1 MKKFQFLLKSSG
13 SSFYNKSICKDFN
26 FFKIR
31 LMKTIFHSF
40 ILKLYLPSRM
50 TFFLKKNPKYFVFSI
65 ILLIVFLD
73 IDESL
78 LAVSLTYVLMISGS
92 FQWCI
97 RQSAEV
103 DNLVSTKSQL
113 NLLVQSQQYKHQKK
127 V

>member
-1 MKKFQFLLKSSG
+1 
-13 SSFYNKSICKDFN
+13 
-26 FFKIR
+26 
-31 LMKTIFHSF
+31 
-40 ILKLYLPSRM
+40 M

-65 ILLIVFLD
+65 FLLIVFLD